1 MTSLKDDME
10 FFRNENTSLSLENAE
25 FKYKNYTLEEDT
37 SKLKDQLLTIQHEIS
52 MQNDLISNMRDGHR
66 KTETEYNSLVKSQ
79 KQSQELIRTL
89 EGEKMRLEHEVNKFN
104 KNSNSFAFTQQAILA
119 KDKAMNDLAM
129 FENTAITHMN
139 KVDKLSEF
147 VQTTLCDI
155 NNVILMKK
163 PNKMEKPQKP
173 GIII

>member
-25 FKYKNYTLEEDT
+25 LKYKNYTLEEDIST
-37 SKLKDQLLTIQHEIS
+37 TKDKLLSIQHEVS
-52 MQNDLISNMRDGHR
+52 MQNDLIVNMKDGHR
-66 KTETEYNSLVKSQ
+66 KIETEYNSLVKSQ
-79 KQSQELIRTL
+79 KHSQELIRTL

-104 KNSNSFAFTQQAILA
+104 KNPNSLAFTQQAILA

-129 FENTAITHMN
+129 FENRAISKMN

-155 NNVILMKK
+155 KNVIVMKK
-163 PNKMEKPQKP
+163 PSEVEKPEKP
-173 GIII
+173 GK